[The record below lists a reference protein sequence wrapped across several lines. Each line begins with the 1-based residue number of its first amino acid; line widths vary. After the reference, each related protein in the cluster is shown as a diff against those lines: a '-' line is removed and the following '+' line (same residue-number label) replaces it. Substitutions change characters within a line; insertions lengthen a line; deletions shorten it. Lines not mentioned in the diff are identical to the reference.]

1 MKRVGLFGGSF
12 DPVHYGHVLSSVLLY
27 EMGIIDVIVV
37 LPTNSNPLKN
47 HTPLFNLEDRLLMC
61 KIAFQNMPYV
71 SVLDLNYN
79 YTIDMLKKIKNL
91 PSVDD
96 SDPFEYYLIVGSDI
110 DSTILQWKDIGSY
123 KDYIKNFIV
132 LCRDGNYNNSN
143 ISTIL
148 NKPPILIDGITIG
161 DLELSSTNIRRR
173 LKSDGCEIMRTFVP
187 SDVCYYIKNIKDK
200 EN

>member
-96 SDPFEYYLIVGSDI
+96 SDIEYYLIVGSDI

-123 KDYIKNFIV
+123 KDYIENFIV
-132 LCRDGNYNNSN
+132 LCRDRNYENSN
-143 ISTIL
+143 ISKIL
-148 NKPPILIDGITIG
+148 SKPPILIDGITIG
-161 DLELSSTNIRRR
+161 DLELSSTNIRKR
-173 LKSDGCEIMRTFVP
+173 LKYDGCKIMRTFVP
-187 SDVCYYIKNIKDK
+187 SDVCYYIKNIKNK

>member
-47 HTPLFNLEDRLLMC
+47 NTPLFNLEDRLLMC

-96 SDPFEYYLIVGSDI
+96 SDIEYYLIVGSDI

-123 KDYIKNFIV
+123 KDYIENFIV
-132 LCRDGNYNNSN
+132 LCRDRNYENSN
-143 ISTIL
+143 ISKIL
-148 NKPPILIDGITIG
+148 SKPPILIDGITIG
-161 DLELSSTNIRRR
+161 DLELSSTNIRKR
-173 LKSDGCEIMRTFVP
+173 LKYDGCKIMRTFVP
-187 SDVCYYIKNIKDK
+187 SDVCYYIKNIKNK

>member
-96 SDPFEYYLIVGSDI
+96 SDIEYYLIVGSDI

-123 KDYIKNFIV
+123 KDYIENFIV
-132 LCRDGNYNNSN
+132 LCRDRNYENSN
-143 ISTIL
+143 IWR
-148 NKPPILIDGITIG
+148 KPC
-161 DLELSSTNIRRR
+161 N
-173 LKSDGCEIMRTFVP
+173 P
-187 SDVCYYIKNIKDK
+187 SR
-200 EN
+200 

>member
-47 HTPLFNLEDRLLMC
+47 NTPLFNLEDRLLMC

-96 SDPFEYYLIVGSDI
+96 SDIEYYLIVGSDI

-123 KDYIKNFIV
+123 KDYIENFIV
-132 LCRDGNYNNSN
+132 LCRDRNYENSN
-143 ISTIL
+143 ISKIL
-148 NKPPILIDGITIG
+148 SKPPVLIDGITIG
-161 DLELSSTNIRRR
+161 DLELSSTNIRKR
-173 LKSDGCEIMRTFVP
+173 LKYDGCKIMRTFVP
-187 SDVCYYIKNIKDK
+187 SDVCYYIKNIKNK